1 MINYSFLRKGL
12 KKKNVSTEHYDLRP
26 NLKIISVEAIFIS
39 ITVTSWQ
46 LYLLC
51 PLPTKKKPEQTGA
64 MSVSVVFKA
73 VKQIAAM
80 KLFKLKNIWKNKI
93 GYATPRST
101 QTCKYALMNQ
111 IRELT

>member
-1 MINYSFLRKGL
+1 
-12 KKKNVSTEHYDLRP
+12 
-26 NLKIISVEAIFIS
+26 
-39 ITVTSWQ
+39 
-46 LYLLC
+46 
-51 PLPTKKKPEQTGA
+51 

-80 KLFKLKNIWKNKI
+80 KLFKLKNNWKNKI